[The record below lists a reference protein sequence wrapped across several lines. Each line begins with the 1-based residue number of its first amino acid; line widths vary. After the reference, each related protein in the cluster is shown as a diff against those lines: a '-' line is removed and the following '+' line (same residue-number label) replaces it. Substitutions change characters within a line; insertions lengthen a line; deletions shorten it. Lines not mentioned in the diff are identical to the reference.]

1 MYVLEFPEYVTAWQ
15 DVHGPNLELTLA
27 LVGDGDA
34 DEQLSGGFFKLTV
47 APTGENACAC
57 YVTVLLLRFRVTVKT
72 EKGLC
77 VVHAG

>member
-1 MYVLEFPEYVTAWQ
+1 MILEWNVCGEITGIVYVLEFPEYVTAWQ

-47 APTGENACAC
+47 APTGENACAI
-57 YVTVLLLRFRVTVKT
+57 T
-72 EKGLC
+72 
-77 VVHAG
+77 